1 MAILAHKHIL
11 EALESGAVRLPTYG
25 KIGAFSLDIP
35 LGATLLHPRR
45 GITPLPEEGL
55 VVTPDDFYLWE
66 FPSDLF
72 LSAGYMGE
80 VVTRSTYA
88 RLGVCAESAPSNDA
102 FILQSDT
109 SRSFRPVCSLRT
121 FGTEVR
127 IRPGEFISQLVL
139 KTSLS
144 RCSTSE
150 MRDLF
155 DQGELVMYKGDK
167 RLSRADVT
175 FHEGIELLLDPIIYV
190 YRKGSSLDPR
200 QPAIDYDFEKIDL
213 SRFPHGYYL
222 AEGSFFISS
231 SVQKIATSNRYVSYF
246 TPHRTTPTSSNRVTQ
261 SLHPGH
267 TFFSLPFRTH
277 PNAPYHV
284 FGLHA
289 LRQITFENYVT
300 SPGGVRL
307 FPREKQ
313 AELMLVPLIGP
324 SNYDQPSR
332 YHEQRGATLMRNEI

>member
-127 IRPGEFISQLVL
+127 IHPGEFISQLVL

-175 FHEGIELLLDPIIYV
+175 FHEGIELLLDPVIYV
-190 YRKGSSLDPR
+190 YRKGSILDPR
-200 QPAIDYDFEKIDL
+200 QPAIDRDFEKIDL
-213 SRFPHGYYL
+213 SRFPNGYYL
-222 AEGSFFISS
+222 AESSFFISS
-231 SVQKIATSNRYVSYF
+231 SVQKIATSNRYVSYV
-246 TPHRTTPTSSNRVTQ
+246 TPHRTTHRRRNGDFR
-261 SLHPGH
+261 PGPS
-267 TFFSLPFRTH
+267 FPSFPFLTH
-277 PNAPYHV
+277 PNSPYHV

-300 SPGGVRL
+300 SPDGVRL

-313 AELMLVPLIGP
+313 AELMMVPLVGP

-332 YHEQRGATLMRNEI
+332 YDGQRGATLMRNGV